1 MKKYSKWVVMVI
13 FLILFSIFAYKIVMN
28 KSIYIDN
35 IVYDFICDN
44 FMSERMTNVVKILTS
59 LGSALVIIIF
69 TIVLFI
75 AIKNKKIAI
84 SVVINLIVIT
94 ILNNLLKIIFLR
106 PRPDVNNLI
115 LESGYSFPSGHSA
128 TGMAFYGYLI
138 YLIYKYVNNKKIK
151 IPLIIFLSLIIVA
164 IGLSRIYLGVHYASD
179 VLGGFLL
186 AIVYLIIFITIANKY
201 IEKK

>member
-1 MKKYSKWVVMVI
+1 MKKYIKWVIMVI
-13 FLILFSIFAYKIVMN
+13 FLILFSIFAYKIVMD
-28 KSIYIDN
+28 KSIYIDK

-44 FMSERMTNVVKILTS
+44 FMSERMTNIVKILTS
-59 LGSALVIIIF
+59 LGSALVVIIL
-69 TIVLFI
+69 TIVLFM
-75 AIKNKKIAI
+75 AIKNKRIAVSI
-84 SVVINLIVIT
+84 VINLIVIT

-106 PRPDVNNLI
+106 PRPNVNNLI
-115 LESGYSFPSGHSA
+115 LESGYSFPSGHSS

-151 IPLIIFLSLIIVA
+151 ISLIIFLSLVIVA

>member
-59 LGSALVIIIF
+59 LGSALVIIIL

-138 YLIYKYVNNKKIK
+138 YLIYKYVNNKNIK

>member
-1 MKKYSKWVVMVI
+1 MKKYIKWVIMII
-13 FLILFSIFAYKIVMN
+13 FLILFSIFAYKIVMD
-28 KSIYIDN
+28 KSIYIDKS
-35 IVYDFICDN
+35 VYDFICDN
-44 FMSERMTNVVKILTS
+44 FMSERMTNIVKILTS
-59 LGSALVIIIF
+59 LGSALVVIIL

-75 AIKNKKIAI
+75 AIKNKRIAVSI
-84 SVVINLIVIT
+84 VINLIVIT

-106 PRPDVNNLI
+106 PRPNVNNLI
-115 LESGYSFPSGHSA
+115 LESGYSFPSGHSSI
-128 TGMAFYGYLI
+128 GMAFYGYLI

-151 IPLIIFLSLIIVA
+151 ISLIIFLSLVIVA

-186 AIVYLIIFITIANKY
+186 AIVYLIIFITITNKC

>member
-44 FMSERMTNVVKILTS
+44 FMSERMTNIVKILTS
-59 LGSALVIIIF
+59 LGSALVIIIL

-164 IGLSRIYLGVHYASD
+164 IGLSRIYLGVHYTSD

-186 AIVYLIIFITIANKY
+186 AIVYLIIFITISNKY

>member
-59 LGSALVIIIF
+59 LGSALVIIIL

-151 IPLIIFLSLIIVA
+151 ISLIIFLSLVIVA

-186 AIVYLIIFITIANKY
+186 AIVYLIIFITITNKC

>member
-1 MKKYSKWVVMVI
+1 MKKYIKWVIMVI
-13 FLILFSIFAYKIVMN
+13 FLILFSIFAYKIVMD
-28 KSIYIDN
+28 KSIYIDK

-44 FMSERMTNVVKILTS
+44 FMSERMTNIVKILTS
-59 LGSALVIIIF
+59 LGSALVVIIL

-75 AIKNKKIAI
+75 AIKNKRIAVSI
-84 SVVINLIVIT
+84 VINLIVIT

-106 PRPDVNNLI
+106 PRPNVNNLI

>member
-1 MKKYSKWVVMVI
+1 MKKYIKWVIMVI

-28 KSIYIDN
+28 KSIYIDK

-44 FMSERMTNVVKILTS
+44 FMSERMTNIVKILTS
-59 LGSALVIIIF
+59 LGSALVVIIL
-69 TIVLFI
+69 TIVLFM
-75 AIKNKKIAI
+75 AIKNKRIAVSI
-84 SVVINLIVIT
+84 VINLIVIT

-106 PRPDVNNLI
+106 PRPNVNNLI
-115 LESGYSFPSGHSA
+115 LESGYSFPSGHSS

-151 IPLIIFLSLIIVA
+151 ISLIIFLSLVIVA

-186 AIVYLIIFITIANKY
+186 AIVYLIIFITITNKC

>member
-1 MKKYSKWVVMVI
+1 MKKYIKWIVMVI
-13 FLILFSIFAYKIVMN
+13 FLILFSVFAYKIVMN

-44 FMSERMTNVVKILTS
+44 FMSERMTNIVKILTS
-59 LGSALVIIIF
+59 LGSALVIIIL

-164 IGLSRIYLGVHYASD
+164 VGLSRIYLGVHYASD

>member
-1 MKKYSKWVVMVI
+1 MKKYIKWVIMVI
-13 FLILFSIFAYKIVMN
+13 FLILFSIFAYKIVMD
-28 KSIYIDN
+28 KSIYIDK

-44 FMSERMTNVVKILTS
+44 FMSERMTNIVKILTS
-59 LGSALVIIIF
+59 LGSALVVIIL
-69 TIVLFI
+69 TIVLFM
-75 AIKNKKIAI
+75 AIKNKSIAVSI
-84 SVVINLIVIT
+84 VINLIVIT

-106 PRPDVNNLI
+106 PRPNVNNLI
-115 LESGYSFPSGHSA
+115 LESGYSFPSGHSS

-151 IPLIIFLSLIIVA
+151 ISLIIFLSLVIVA

-186 AIVYLIIFITIANKY
+186 AIVYLIIFITITNKC

>member
-13 FLILFSIFAYKIVMN
+13 FLILFSVFAYKIVMN

-59 LGSALVIIIF
+59 LGSALVIIIL

>member
-44 FMSERMTNVVKILTS
+44 FMSERMTNIVKILTS

-84 SVVINLIVIT
+84 SLVINLIVIT

-115 LESGYSFPSGHSA
+115 LESGYSA

>member
-1 MKKYSKWVVMVI
+1 MKKYIKWVIMVI
-13 FLILFSIFAYKIVMN
+13 FLILFSIFAYKIVMD
-28 KSIYIDN
+28 KSIYIDK

-44 FMSERMTNVVKILTS
+44 FMSERMTNIVKILTS
-59 LGSALVIIIF
+59 LGSALVVIIL
-69 TIVLFI
+69 TIVLFM
-75 AIKNKKIAI
+75 AIKNKRIAVSI
-84 SVVINLIVIT
+84 VINLIVIT

-106 PRPDVNNLI
+106 PRPNVNNLI
-115 LESGYSFPSGHSA
+115 LESGYSFPSGHSS
-128 TGMAFYGYLI
+128 TSMAFYGYLI

-151 IPLIIFLSLIIVA
+151 ISLIIFLSLVIVA

-186 AIVYLIIFITIANKY
+186 AIVYLIIFITITNKC

>member
-1 MKKYSKWVVMVI
+1 MKKYIKWVIMVI
-13 FLILFSIFAYKIVMN
+13 FLILFSIFAYKIVMD
-28 KSIYIDN
+28 KSIYIDK

-44 FMSERMTNVVKILTS
+44 FMSERMTNIVKILTS
-59 LGSALVIIIF
+59 LGSALVVIIL
-69 TIVLFI
+69 TIVLFM
-75 AIKNKKIAI
+75 AIKNKRIAVSI
-84 SVVINLIVIT
+84 VINLIVIT

-106 PRPDVNNLI
+106 PRPNVNNLI
-115 LESGYSFPSGHSA
+115 LESGYSFPSGHSS

-151 IPLIIFLSLIIVA
+151 ISLIIFLSLVIVA

-186 AIVYLIIFITIANKY
+186 AIVYLIIFITITNKC

>member
-1 MKKYSKWVVMVI
+1 MKKYIKWVIMVI

-59 LGSALVIIIF
+59 LGSALVIIIL

>member
-1 MKKYSKWVVMVI
+1 MKKYIKWVIMVI

-151 IPLIIFLSLIIVA
+151 ISLIIFLSLVIVA

-186 AIVYLIIFITIANKY
+186 AIVYLIIFITITNKC

>member
-1 MKKYSKWVVMVI
+1 MKKYIKWVIMVI

-28 KSIYIDN
+28 KSIYIDK

-44 FMSERMTNVVKILTS
+44 FMSERMTNIVKILTS
-59 LGSALVIIIF
+59 LGSALVVIIL

-75 AIKNKKIAI
+75 AIKNKRIAVSI
-84 SVVINLIVIT
+84 VINLIVIT

-106 PRPDVNNLI
+106 PRPNVNNLM
-115 LESGYSFPSGHSA
+115 LESGYSFPSGHSS

-138 YLIYKYVNNKKIK
+138 YLIYKYVNNRKIK
-151 IPLIIFLSLIIVA
+151 ISLIIFLSLVIVA

-186 AIVYLIIFITIANKY
+186 AIVYLIIFITITNKC

>member
-1 MKKYSKWVVMVI
+1 MKKYIKWVIMVI

-28 KSIYIDN
+28 KSIYIDK

-44 FMSERMTNVVKILTS
+44 FMSERMTNIVKILTS
-59 LGSALVIIIF
+59 LGSALVVIIL
-69 TIVLFI
+69 TIVLFM
-75 AIKNKKIAI
+75 AIKNKRIDVSI
-84 SVVINLIVIT
+84 VINLIVIT

-106 PRPDVNNLI
+106 PRPNVNNLI
-115 LESGYSFPSGHSA
+115 LESGYSFPSGHSS
-128 TGMAFYGYLI
+128 TSMAFYGYLI

-151 IPLIIFLSLIIVA
+151 ISLIIFLSLVIVA

-186 AIVYLIIFITIANKY
+186 AIVYLIIFITITNKC

>member
-1 MKKYSKWVVMVI
+1 MKKYIKWVIMVI
-13 FLILFSIFAYKIVMN
+13 FLILFSIFAYKIVMD
-28 KSIYIDN
+28 KSIYIDK

-44 FMSERMTNVVKILTS
+44 FMSERMTNIVKILTS
-59 LGSALVIIIF
+59 LGSALVVIIL

-75 AIKNKKIAI
+75 AIKNKRIAVSI
-84 SVVINLIVIT
+84 VINLIVIT

-106 PRPDVNNLI
+106 PRPNVNNLI
-115 LESGYSFPSGHSA
+115 LESGYSFPSGHSS

-151 IPLIIFLSLIIVA
+151 ISLIIFLSLVIVA

-179 VLGGFLL
+179 VLAGY
-186 AIVYLIIFITIANKY
+186 IVSIIHLTIYITIL
-201 IEKK
+201 EKLKKVS

>member
-59 LGSALVIIIF
+59 LGSALVIIIL

-164 IGLSRIYLGVHYASD
+164 IGLSRIYLGVHYTSD

-186 AIVYLIIFITIANKY
+186 AIVYLIIFITISNKY

>member
-13 FLILFSIFAYKIVMN
+13 FLILFSVFAYKIVMN

-44 FMSERMTNVVKILTS
+44 FMSERMTNIVKILTS
-59 LGSALVIIIF
+59 LGSALVIIIL

>member
-59 LGSALVIIIF
+59 LGSALVIIIL

>member
-59 LGSALVIIIF
+59 LGSALVVIIL
-69 TIVLFI
+69 TIVLFM
-75 AIKNKKIAI
+75 AIKNKRIAVSI
-84 SVVINLIVIT
+84 VINLIVIT

-115 LESGYSFPSGHSA
+115 LESGYSFPSGHSS

-151 IPLIIFLSLIIVA
+151 ISLIIFLSLIIVA

>member
-59 LGSALVIIIF
+59 LGSALVIIIL

-128 TGMAFYGYLI
+128 TGMAFYGSLI

-186 AIVYLIIFITIANKY
+186 AIVYLIIFITISNKY

>member
-1 MKKYSKWVVMVI
+1 MKKYIKWVNMVI
-13 FLILFSIFAYKIVMN
+13 FLILFSVFAYKIVMN

-59 LGSALVIIIF
+59 LGSALVIIIL

>member
-1 MKKYSKWVVMVI
+1 MKKYIKWVIMII
-13 FLILFSIFAYKIVMN
+13 FLILFSIFAYKIVMD
-28 KSIYIDN
+28 KSIYIDK

-44 FMSERMTNVVKILTS
+44 FMSERMTNIVKILTS
-59 LGSALVIIIF
+59 LGSALVVIIL
-69 TIVLFI
+69 TIVLFM
-75 AIKNKKIAI
+75 AIKNKRIAVSI
-84 SVVINLIVIT
+84 VINLIVIT

-106 PRPDVNNLI
+106 PRPNVNNLI
-115 LESGYSFPSGHSA
+115 LESGYSFPSGHSS

-151 IPLIIFLSLIIVA
+151 ISLIIFLSLVIVA

-186 AIVYLIIFITIANKY
+186 AIVYLIIFITITNKC

>member
-1 MKKYSKWVVMVI
+1 MVI

-28 KSIYIDN
+28 KSIYIDK

-44 FMSERMTNVVKILTS
+44 FMSERMTNIVKILTS
-59 LGSALVIIIF
+59 LGSALVVIIL
-69 TIVLFI
+69 TIVLFM
-75 AIKNKKIAI
+75 AIKNKRIAVSI
-84 SVVINLIVIT
+84 VINLIVIT

-106 PRPDVNNLI
+106 PRPNVNNLI
-115 LESGYSFPSGHSA
+115 LESGYSFPSGHSS
-128 TGMAFYGYLI
+128 TSMAFYGYLI

-151 IPLIIFLSLIIVA
+151 ISLIIFLSLVIVA

-186 AIVYLIIFITIANKY
+186 AIVYLIIFITITNKC

>member
-28 KSIYIDN
+28 KSIYIDK

-59 LGSALVIIIF
+59 LGSALVIIIL

>member
-1 MKKYSKWVVMVI
+1 MKKYIKWVIMVI

-28 KSIYIDN
+28 KSIYIDK

-44 FMSERMTNVVKILTS
+44 FMSERMTNIVKILTS
-59 LGSALVIIIF
+59 LGSALVVIIL
-69 TIVLFI
+69 TIVLFM
-75 AIKNKKIAI
+75 AIKNKRIAVSI
-84 SVVINLIVIT
+84 VINLIVIT

-106 PRPDVNNLI
+106 PRPNVNNLI
-115 LESGYSFPSGHSA
+115 LESGYSFPSGHSS
-128 TGMAFYGYLI
+128 TSMAFYGYLI

-151 IPLIIFLSLIIVA
+151 ISLIIFLSLVIVA

-186 AIVYLIIFITIANKY
+186 AIVYLIIFITITNKC

>member
-59 LGSALVIIIF
+59 LGSALVIIIL

-186 AIVYLIIFITIANKY
+186 AIVYLIIFITITNKC

>member
-1 MKKYSKWVVMVI
+1 MKKYIKWVIMVI
-13 FLILFSIFAYKIVMN
+13 FLILFSIFAYKIVMD
-28 KSIYIDN
+28 KSIYIDKS
-35 IVYDFICDN
+35 VYDFICDN
-44 FMSERMTNVVKILTS
+44 FMSERMTNIVKILTS
-59 LGSALVIIIF
+59 LGSALVVIIL

-75 AIKNKKIAI
+75 AIKNKRIAVSI
-84 SVVINLIVIT
+84 VINLIVIT

-106 PRPDVNNLI
+106 PRPNVNNLI
-115 LESGYSFPSGHSA
+115 LESGYSFPSGHSS

-151 IPLIIFLSLIIVA
+151 ISLIIFLSLVIVA

-186 AIVYLIIFITIANKY
+186 AIVYLIIFITITNKC

>member
-1 MKKYSKWVVMVI
+1 MKKYIKWVIMVI

>member
-1 MKKYSKWVVMVI
+1 MKKYIKWVNMVI
-13 FLILFSIFAYKIVMN
+13 FLILFSVFAYKIVMN

-59 LGSALVIIIF
+59 LGSALVIIIL

-138 YLIYKYVNNKKIK
+138 YLIYKYVNNKNIK

>member
-1 MKKYSKWVVMVI
+1 MKKYIKWVIMVI
-13 FLILFSIFAYKIVMN
+13 FLILFSIFAYKIVMD
-28 KSIYIDN
+28 KSIYIDK

-44 FMSERMTNVVKILTS
+44 FMSERMTNIVKILTS
-59 LGSALVIIIF
+59 LGSALVVIIL
-69 TIVLFI
+69 TIVLFM
-75 AIKNKKIAI
+75 AIKNKRIAV

-106 PRPDVNNLI
+106 PRPNVNNLI
-115 LESGYSFPSGHSA
+115 LESGYSFPSGHSS
-128 TGMAFYGYLI
+128 TSMAFYGYLI

-151 IPLIIFLSLIIVA
+151 ISLIIFLSLVIVA

-186 AIVYLIIFITIANKY
+186 AIVYLIIFITITNKC

>member
-44 FMSERMTNVVKILTS
+44 FMSERMTNIVKILTS
-59 LGSALVIIIF
+59 LGSALVIIIL

>member
-1 MKKYSKWVVMVI
+1 MKKYIKWVIMVI
-13 FLILFSIFAYKIVMN
+13 FLILFSIFAYKIVMD
-28 KSIYIDN
+28 KSIYIDKS
-35 IVYDFICDN
+35 VYDFICDN
-44 FMSERMTNVVKILTS
+44 FMSERMTNIVKILTS
-59 LGSALVIIIF
+59 LGSALVVIIL

-75 AIKNKKIAI
+75 AIKNKRIAVSI
-84 SVVINLIVIT
+84 VINLIVIT

-106 PRPDVNNLI
+106 PRPNVNNLI
-115 LESGYSFPSGHSA
+115 LESGYSFPSGHSS
-128 TGMAFYGYLI
+128 TSMAFYGYLI

-151 IPLIIFLSLIIVA
+151 ISLIIFLSLVIVA

-186 AIVYLIIFITIANKY
+186 AIVYLIIFITITNKC